1 MLVTS
6 TGGTITWMLDTSTD
20 DASSDTSCDDTST
33 EDISTG
39 DTSSDDTSTG
49 ATSCD
54 DTSTEGTSIWML
66 DASATKPLPVNLL
79 NRGHLGL
86 SAFQKS
92 STNTNALHCLVT

>member
-39 DTSSDDTSTG
+39 DTSSDDAS
-49 ATSCD
+49 S
-54 DTSTEGTSIWML
+54 EGTSIWML
-66 DASATKPLPVNLL
+66 DASATKPLPVNPL

-92 STNTNALHCLVT
+92 STNTNVLHCLVT

>member
-6 TGGTITWMLDTSTD
+6 TGGTITWMLETSTD
-20 DASSDTSCDDTST
+20 DAGSDDTIT
-33 EDISTG
+33 D

-49 ATSCD
+49 DTSRD
-54 DTSTEGTSIWML
+54 DTSTEGRSIWML

-92 STNTNALHCLVT
+92 STNTNALHCLMT

>member
-1 MLVTS
+1 MLETS
-6 TGGTITWMLDTSTD
+6 TDDTSSDYKRSDDTSTD
-20 DASSDTSCDDTST
+20 
-33 EDISTG
+33 

-49 ATSCD
+49 DTSCD
-54 DTSTEGTSIWML
+54 ETSTEGTSIWML
-66 DASATKPLPVNLL
+66 DASATKPLPVNPL